1 MLTTNKKQKSWKIT
15 ATKTID
21 YDVIQITSVFNP
33 KNELLLTTAGNKSSK
48 RFVIIDEALYEMH
61 IDAIINYFKTHNITC
76 QFLPIPAQE
85 QNKNI
90 DIFSLICKELDSY
103 GIKRRSEPIIVVG
116 GGVLLDIVGFVAS
129 CYRRGISCIRVPT
142 TLMGYIDAALGIKTG
157 INFNGYKNRIGSF
170 SASVLNI
177 LDRSFFKTLPK
188 RHVVNGVGEIIKL
201 AVIKDAELFKLL
213 ENDIVKCI
221 NDKFITTGNEILKM
235 AIQDMLEELA
245 PNLFEENLERLVD
258 FGHTFS
264 ATLEMHDISN
274 LLHGEAVAIDIC
286 LSSSLSHIKGILRM
300 DELNKIIKL
309 INDSFLP
316 TFHEKITPKL
326 MWESIKEKK
335 LHRDGFQRLPLPVV
349 IGKATFVNDIKYDE
363 VCMAIDLLKNLADK
377 LDSAK
382 KNH

>member
-1 MLTTNKKQKSWKIT
+1 MRISLIIMCVTVFLVVNTYYDNKFTKLFHINKKYIQMATYAFVGLSLYLFVKRNPEGSKS
-15 ATKTID
+15 
-21 YDVIQITSVFNP
+21 
-33 KNELLLTTAGNKSSK
+33 
-48 RFVIIDEALYEMH
+48 M
-61 IDAIINYFKTHNITC
+61 FKH
-76 QFLPIPAQE
+76 A
-85 QNKNI
+85 
-90 DIFSLICKELDSY
+90 
-103 GIKRRSEPIIVVG
+103 
-116 GGVLLDIVGFVAS
+116 
-129 CYRRGISCIRVPT
+129 
-142 TLMGYIDAALGIKTG
+142 
-157 INFNGYKNRIGSF
+157 
-170 SASVLNI
+170 
-177 LDRSFFKTLPK
+177 
-188 RHVVNGVGEIIKL
+188 
-201 AVIKDAELFKLL
+201 
-213 ENDIVKCI
+213 NDIVKCI